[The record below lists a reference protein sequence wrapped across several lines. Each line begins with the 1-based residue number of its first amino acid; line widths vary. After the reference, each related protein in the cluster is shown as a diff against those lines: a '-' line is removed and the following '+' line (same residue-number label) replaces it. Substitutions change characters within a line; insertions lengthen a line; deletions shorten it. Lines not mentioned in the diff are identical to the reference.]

1 VSHPLTAPSGVSES
15 KQGEHQGEHQHGRLS
30 RFVHENSLSL
40 TLLLFFL
47 LVLVGQILTGWSV
60 FNEELSDHG
69 KAPLDLTTYLTSGHF
84 LEALFENWE
93 SEFLQMGL
101 FVVLTI
107 GLRQKGSSE
116 SKPLEGEDSSD
127 EEPREHQHDPQAPWP
142 VRRGGAWLF
151 VYEHSLSIAL
161 FALFIASFS
170 LHGVAGLREYNA
182 ERALQ
187 GQGPV
192 DLLHYVGSSTFWFQS
207 FQNWQSEFLSV
218 FAMIVL
224 SIFLRQRGSPQS
236 KPVAAPHGKTG
247 E

>member
-1 VSHPLTAPSGVSES
+1 M
-15 KQGEHQGEHQHGRLS
+15 S

-40 TLLLFFL
+40 TLLLFF
-47 LVLVGQILTGWSV
+47 VLALFGQILTGWSV
-60 FNEELSDHG
+60 FNEELSEHG
-69 KAPLDLTTYLTSGHF
+69 RASVSLAAYLTSGHF

-116 SKPLEGEDSSD
+116 SKALEGEDASD
-127 EEPREHQHDPQAPWP
+127 EDPRSHQHDRDAPWP

-161 FALFIASFS
+161 FTLFIASFT
-170 LHGVAGLREYNA
+170 LHAVGGLREVNT
-182 ERALQ
+182 ERMLQ
-187 GQGPV
+187 GEVPV
-192 DLLHYVGSSTFWFQS
+192 GLLHYLGSSTFWFQS

-236 KPVAAPHGKTG
+236 KRVAAPHDETG

>member
-1 VSHPLTAPSGVSES
+1 
-15 KQGEHQGEHQHGRLS
+15 
-30 RFVHENSLSL
+30 VHENSLSL
-40 TLLLFFL
+40 TLFLFFA
-47 LVLVGQILTGWSV
+47 LVFFGQILTGWSV
-60 FNEELSDHG
+60 LNQELAEHG
-69 KAPLDLTTYLTSGHF
+69 KAPIGLAPYLTSGHF
-84 LEALFENWE
+84 LEAVFENWE

-116 SKPLEGEDSSD
+116 SKPLEGGDASD
-127 EEPREHQHDPQAPWP
+127 EDPQFHRHDPAAPWP

-151 VYEHSLSIAL
+151 FYQHSLSIAL
-161 FALFIASFS
+161 FALFAASFA
-170 LHGVAGLREYNA
+170 LHGIGGLREFNA

-187 GQGPV
+187 GEGPV
-192 DLLHYVGSSTFWFQS
+192 SLLHYLTSSTFWFQS

-236 KPVAAPHGKTG
+236 KRVAAPHGETG

>member
-1 VSHPLTAPSGVSES
+1 MSQPLTAPPNLSTEAKPDEK
-15 KQGEHQGEHQHGRLS
+15 KQSRVN

-47 LVLVGQILTGWSV
+47 LVVFGQIWTGWSV
-60 FNEELSDHG
+60 LNEELAEHG
-69 KAPLDLTTYLTSGHF
+69 RAPLGLASYLTSGHF

-127 EEPREHQHDPQAPWP
+127 EDPRSHRHDPDAPWP

-151 VYEHSLSIAL
+151 VYQHSLSIAL
-161 FALFIASFS
+161 FALFIASIA
-170 LHGVAGLREYNA
+170 LHAIGGLREFNS
-182 ERALQ
+182 ERSLQ
-187 GQGPV
+187 GEGPV
-192 DLLHYVGSSTFWFQS
+192 GLLHYLGSSTFWFQS

-236 KPVAAPHGKTG
+236 KRVAAPHAETG

>member
-1 VSHPLTAPSGVSES
+1 MSQPLTAPPSLSADPARNE
-15 KQGEHQGEHQHGRLS
+15 KKHERLS
-30 RFVHENSLSL
+30 RFIHENGLSL
-40 TLLLFFL
+40 TLLLFFV

-60 FNEELSDHG
+60 FNEELSDHHQPAVG
-69 KAPLDLTTYLTSGHF
+69 LTTYLTSGHF

-107 GLRQKGSSE
+107 WLRQKGSSE
-116 SKPLEGEDSSD
+116 SKPLEGEDPSD
-127 EEPREHQHDPQAPWP
+127 EDPRTHRHDRDAPWP

-151 VYEHSLSIAL
+151 IYEHSLSIAL
-161 FALFIASFS
+161 FTLFAVSFT
-170 LHGVAGLREYNA
+170 LHAVSGLRDFNM

-187 GQGPV
+187 GEGPV
-192 DLLHYVGSSTFWFQS
+192 GLLHYFGSATFWFQS

-236 KPVAAPHGKTG
+236 KRVAAPHAEAG

>member
-1 VSHPLTAPSGVSES
+1 VNQPLTAPAGLSEPER
-15 KQGEHQGEHQHGRLS
+15 GEKKRGRLS
-30 RFVHENSLSL
+30 RFVHENGLSL
-40 TLLLFFL
+40 TLLLFFI
-47 LVLVGQILTGWSV
+47 LVLFGQILTGWSV
-60 FNEELSDHG
+60 FNEELSEHG
-69 KAPLDLTTYLTSGHF
+69 RASVALTTYLTSGHF

-107 GLRQKGSSE
+107 ALRQKGSSE
-116 SKPLEGEDSSD
+116 SKPLEGEDPSD
-127 EEPREHQHDPQAPWP
+127 EDPRSHQRDRDAPWP
-142 VRRGGAWLF
+142 VRRGGAWLLI
-151 VYEHSLSIAL
+151 YEHSLSIAL
-161 FALFIASFS
+161 FALFVASFT
-170 LHGVAGLREYNA
+170 LHGFAGLREFNT

-187 GQGPV
+187 GEASVG
-192 DLLHYVGSSTFWFQS
+192 LLHYLGSSTFWFQS

-236 KPVAAPHGKTG
+236 KRVAAPHGETG